1 MVAVRGIVM
10 LIEVLRVGSKEISQ
24 KQRCSVLWENLVLPH
39 KLENFQVAED
49 VYLAKGTRQGR
60 RPIKACTDTQ
70 LPSGHSN
77 NVQQEQLISHL
88 INIGI
93 NTYFIWPNIKPAL

>member
-1 MVAVRGIVM
+1 M

-39 KLENFQVAED
+39 KLENFQVAGD
-49 VYLAKGTRQGR
+49 VYFAKGTRQGR
-60 RPIKACTDTQ
+60 RPIKACVDTQ

-77 NVQQEQLISHL
+77 VRQQEQLISHS
-88 INIGI
+88 IHIGI
-93 NTYFIWPNIKPAL
+93 NTYFIRPNIEPAS